1 MRSSSIFFS
10 RTLFSWLSALTI
22 SMCLRAA
29 SRSSG
34 AALSRD
40 RRFRISAACG
50 AVPEWV
56 GRGCGDPSA
65 TPGCYPMVSP
75 AVAATMRRPGP
86 PVLDRL
92 TSGNLRPTARWAQ
105 HRPQLSGVAVSGQA
119 GTLAA
124 VSAEIKLTSRSETVP
139 RPVDRISR
147 LTRAGGWLLDAAAT
161 GPQPRRAGCGEPGL
175 EARPRHGSARCC
187 GPALDDT
194 DTADP
199 YRRYRP
205 DHRSARPAHRV
216 PRRLSN
222 RRGHWCRT
230 EFNQILIRPT
240 ARSAGPAPVQI
251 LTIPKIGV

>member
-1 MRSSSIFFS
+1 MQ
-10 RTLFSWLSALTI
+10 
-22 SMCLRAA
+22 
-29 SRSSG
+29 SRSGSG
-34 AALSRD
+34 AVVKTLRP
-40 RRFRISAACG
+40 RLAATRWFHPQLQPLCD
-50 AVPEWV
+50 
-56 GRGCGDPSA
+56 GRGLPFSIG
-65 TPGCYPMVSP
+65 
-75 AVAATMRRPGP
+75 
-86 PVLDRL
+86 L
-92 TSGNLRPTARWAQ
+92 TSGNLHPTARWAQ

-124 VSAEIKLTSRSETVP
+124 VSAEINLTFWSETVP

-147 LTRAGGWLLDAAAT
+147 LTRAGGWLLDAAAI
-161 GPQPRRAGCGEPGL
+161 GPRPRRAGCGEPGL

-205 DHRSARPAHRV
+205 DRRSARPAHRV

>member
-1 MRSSSIFFS
+1 
-10 RTLFSWLSALTI
+10 
-22 SMCLRAA
+22 
-29 SRSSG
+29 
-34 AALSRD
+34 
-40 RRFRISAACG
+40 
-50 AVPEWV
+50 
-56 GRGCGDPSA
+56 
-65 TPGCYPMVSP
+65 
-75 AVAATMRRPGP
+75 
-86 PVLDRL
+86 
-92 TSGNLRPTARWAQ
+92 
-105 HRPQLSGVAVSGQA
+105 
-119 GTLAA
+119 
-124 VSAEIKLTSRSETVP
+124 
-139 RPVDRISR
+139 
-147 LTRAGGWLLDAAAT
+147 
-161 GPQPRRAGCGEPGL
+161 L

-240 ARSAGPAPVQI
+240 ARSAGPAPVHI